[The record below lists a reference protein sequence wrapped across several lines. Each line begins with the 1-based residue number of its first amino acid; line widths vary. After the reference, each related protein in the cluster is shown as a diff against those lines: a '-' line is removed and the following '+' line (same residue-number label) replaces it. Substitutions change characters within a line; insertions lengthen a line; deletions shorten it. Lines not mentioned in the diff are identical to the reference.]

1 MKSKIYLI
9 LFALFAFSCSS
20 DSSSDDGNNNSV
32 FGWTIIL
39 LEIITMGEII
49 ILEILY

>member
-20 DSSSDDGNNNSV
+20 DSSSDDGNKVNS
-32 FGWTIIL
+32 F
-39 LEIITMGEII
+39 EIITMGEII